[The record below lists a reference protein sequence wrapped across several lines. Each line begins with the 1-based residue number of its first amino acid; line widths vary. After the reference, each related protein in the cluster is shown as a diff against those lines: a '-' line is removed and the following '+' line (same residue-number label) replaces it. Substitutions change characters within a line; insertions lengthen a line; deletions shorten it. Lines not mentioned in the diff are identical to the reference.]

1 MKSILLLYILMIVPF
16 SAGWTQTATQVK
28 YKCLLC
34 GQTFDQDMTG
44 KKPCPRNATSTN
56 SGHACS
62 KVN

>member
-1 MKSILLLYILMIVPF
+1 MLLLAFMITAPL
-16 SAGWTQTATQVK
+16 SSGWTQTTAQVK
-28 YKCLLC
+28 YKCTLC

-44 KKPCPRNATSTN
+44 KKPCPRNANTTN

>member
-1 MKSILLLYILMIVPF
+1 MKIVLLLALLITAPLF
-16 SAGWTQTATQVK
+16 SGSAQTTTSVK

-44 KKPCPRNATSTN
+44 KKPCPRNAATTN
-56 SGHACS
+56 SGHACN